1 MDTLSTLTHFVI
13 LAQATGNLDGVLSA
27 ATAIVAKIAYLIAL
41 GMFFYGCWQARRDL
55 GEAITPI
62 GIAALFGIGAVIID
76 ALFQTGGLPTIQ
88 MGR

>member
-1 MDTLSTLTHFVI
+1 MDTDITYILF
-13 LAQATGNLDGVLSA
+13 LAQAAGNLDSVLSQA
-27 ATAIVAKIAYLIAL
+27 AGIIAKIAYLIAL

-62 GIAALFGIGAVIID
+62 GVAALFGIGAVIID

-88 MGR
+88 IGK